1 MHGRLVVG
9 CEAGMGERT
18 VGAQEA
24 ILRAFWTLYRQKPL
38 DQIQVTEVVRAARV
52 HRSTFYRHFDDLRGA
67 LDALEDQTVTSIV
80 EALRQGFPQDEST
93 NAASVADALREMVEL
108 HAEHAYFF
116 RLRGEA
122 RFEERLVE
130 EASPLIRGLLSSDVD
145 DEVADYLIRVAL
157 STFLTSMA
165 YAYGLS
171 LSEAPE
177 APYQSTMRIFM
188 GDIVPSAIS

>member
-1 MHGRLVVG
+1 
-9 CEAGMGERT
+9 MGERT

-67 LDALEDQTVTSIV
+67 LDAW
-80 EALRQGFPQDEST
+80 QGFPQDEST

-116 RLRGEA
+116 RLRGET

-188 GDIVPSAIS
+188 GDIVPSAIP

>member
-1 MHGRLVVG
+1 
-9 CEAGMGERT
+9 MGERT

-24 ILRAFWTLYRQKPL
+24 ILRAFWMLYRQKPL

-80 EALRQGFPQDEST
+80 EALWQGFPQDEST

-116 RLRGEA
+116 RLRG
-122 RFEERLVE
+122 
-130 EASPLIRGLLSSDVD
+130 
-145 DEVADYLIRVAL
+145 
-157 STFLTSMA
+157 
-165 YAYGLS
+165 
-171 LSEAPE
+171 
-177 APYQSTMRIFM
+177 
-188 GDIVPSAIS
+188 